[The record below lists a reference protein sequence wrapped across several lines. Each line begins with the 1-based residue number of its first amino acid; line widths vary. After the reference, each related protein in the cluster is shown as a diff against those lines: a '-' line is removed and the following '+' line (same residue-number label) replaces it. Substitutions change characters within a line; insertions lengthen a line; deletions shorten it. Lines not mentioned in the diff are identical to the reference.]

1 MLTVVDLTRR
11 ANQRHR
17 SIIAVPQPP
26 PFRSRGFFLTII
38 ASNKA
43 EARMAAAACLI
54 ALAIGGLTLIVLWEI
69 FA

>member
-1 MLTVVDLTRR
+1 MADLTRR

-17 SIIAVPQPP
+17 SIIALPRPAGPSWALRV
-26 PFRSRGFFLTII
+26 FLCLTII
-38 ASNKA
+38 PSTEA
-43 EARMAAAACLI
+43 EAHMAAAACLI